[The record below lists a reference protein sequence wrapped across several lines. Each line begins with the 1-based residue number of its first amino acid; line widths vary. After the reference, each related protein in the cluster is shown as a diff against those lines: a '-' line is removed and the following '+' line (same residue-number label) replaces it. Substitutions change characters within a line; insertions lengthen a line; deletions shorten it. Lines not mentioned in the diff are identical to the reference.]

1 MGRKFR
7 HFETRNGCPVI
18 TVTENSTKL
27 WSITLTWGMDLDKQ
41 SKDAVFYELAQKY
54 RKLMTKKEK
63 IDFLDEV
70 EEVILPKLSLPIMH
84 RKSLIRKLKN
94 IVSEKPPG
102 LPRGRRP
109 KYNDFDKHHLTLLW
123 KLTGFPCSKRLKS
136 LLPEWLEFYDCAE
149 SIKLRLR
156 EISPS
161 QMDVLLQPAR
171 HQLQR
176 KISSGTVPAKG
187 HIRKKIRLRD
197 PSIRH
202 EAPGYVESD
211 TVLHCGDHI
220 WGYYAHTVSTTD
232 LLSGWTLGEAIR
244 AKTAENVVRALKSI
258 QLKLPFAMIALFFD
272 NGIEYI
278 NHLLVEEFKDNQE
291 VDVARGRVGRSNDQC
306 HIEQKNSTFVRN
318 IFGNVRI
325 EDPTLI
331 PLMNEIYDV
340 WGKLHNYFMPQMK
353 LISKDKVGSKTRK
366 KYDKPKT
373 PYQRLMESHHVNQ
386 EVKDRLT
393 KEKSKLNPFELQSEL
408 QEKLVLFHKLNNAYN
423 EKISQGGS

>member
-123 KLTGFPCSKRLKS
+123 KLTGFPGSKRLKS

-156 EISPS
+156 IDLPVISAK
-161 QMDVLLQPAR
+161 QP
-171 HQLQR
+171 
-176 KISSGTVPAKG
+176 I
-187 HIRKKIRLRD
+187 
-197 PSIRH
+197 
-202 EAPGYVESD
+202 
-211 TVLHCGDHI
+211 
-220 WGYYAHTVSTTD
+220 
-232 LLSGWTLGEAIR
+232 
-244 AKTAENVVRALKSI
+244 
-258 QLKLPFAMIALFFD
+258 
-272 NGIEYI
+272 
-278 NHLLVEEFKDNQE
+278 
-291 VDVARGRVGRSNDQC
+291 
-306 HIEQKNSTFVRN
+306 
-318 IFGNVRI
+318 
-325 EDPTLI
+325 PTWI
-331 PLMNEIYDV
+331 
-340 WGKLHNYFMPQMK
+340 
-353 LISKDKVGSKTRK
+353 
-366 KYDKPKT
+366 
-373 PYQRLMESHHVNQ
+373 
-386 EVKDRLT
+386 
-393 KEKSKLNPFELQSEL
+393 
-408 QEKLVLFHKLNNAYN
+408 
-423 EKISQGGS
+423 